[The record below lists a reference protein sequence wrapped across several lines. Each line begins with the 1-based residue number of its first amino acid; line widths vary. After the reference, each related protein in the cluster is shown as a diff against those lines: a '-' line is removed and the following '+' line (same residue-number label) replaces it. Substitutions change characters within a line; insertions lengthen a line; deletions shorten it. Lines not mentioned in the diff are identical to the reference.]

1 MNDKLTIGIKNLPN
15 NEEFINAKYRADRII
30 FLDFLG
36 KKLAK
41 HFLKC
46 HNINVYELVDND
58 NYSIEIYKKYIDT
71 KYLLDLKIFYNNKFY
86 YIDTQISFTNKLVK
100 NGILN
105 MPRKDIS
112 SGYTKDIEW
121 GYNKQ
126 ALFELKFY
134 PLLNNIWLI
143 PNPTLKKYI
152 FNNLIIEESKKSY
165 LKYIIIK
172 SLKSNE
178 PIFIPSNE
186 MKKYNFNDYFILDK
200 TKDWR
205 EN

>member
-1 MNDKLTIGIKNLPN
+1 
-15 NEEFINAKYRADRII
+15 
-30 FLDFLG
+30 
-36 KKLAK
+36 
-41 HFLKC
+41 
-46 HNINVYELVDND
+46 
-58 NYSIEIYKKYIDT
+58 
-71 KYLLDLKIFYNNKFY
+71 
-86 YIDTQISFTNKLVK
+86 
-100 NGILN
+100 

-143 PNPTLKKYI
+143 PNSTLKKYI

-205 EN
+205 ENQ